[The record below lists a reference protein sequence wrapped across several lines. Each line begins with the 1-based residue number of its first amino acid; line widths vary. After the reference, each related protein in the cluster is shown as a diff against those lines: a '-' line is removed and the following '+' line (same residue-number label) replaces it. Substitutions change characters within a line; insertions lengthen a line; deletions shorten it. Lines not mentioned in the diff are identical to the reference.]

1 MSLILVSRL
10 FGYARFY
17 FDCHDATRSYRIHLC
32 VCGMHLLSGFR
43 IQEFKQNDFSSVGSV
58 YASVWDY
65 IQART
70 GLNKTDRNN
79 FHLMDFCSVKVRVGR
94 SRGVK
99 RHEPI

>member
-1 MSLILVSRL
+1 MCTI
-10 FGYARFY
+10 F
-17 FDCHDATRSYRIHLC
+17 FDRHDATRSYRIHLR
-32 VCGMHLLSGFR
+32 VWNASFKQFLR
-43 IQEFKQNDFSSVGSV
+43 IQEFKQNDYSSVGSV

-79 FHLMDFCSVKVRVGR
+79 FRLMDFCSVKVWAGR
-94 SRGVK
+94 SQGVK